1 MGRIRGGHSWGT
13 LDNTCHVPFSL
24 ILQCYKSL
32 YLISENACA
41 WVWKVSKNVSVLCTE
56 RNERALN
63 LITVQWRNMLHV
75 SQVIFLLSSQILLI
89 WQYTLS
95 YLRNLLRDFAHP
107 WEGIDG
113 AVPGAVVAPLPV
125 EMHLDVL
132 LFIDLVVPR
141 DRSRDR
147 FLLVFTL
154 FSHYHNICL
163 CDSFVICLN

>member
-32 YLISENACA
+32 YLISENAFA
-41 WVWKVSKNVSVLCTE
+41 WVWKVSFENVSVLCTE

-89 WQYTLS
+89 WQYYNYTLVPPES
-95 YLRNLLRDFAHP
+95 PPEPCPSMIGRWWSSPRRCCCSAPSGDACHVSRVTCHVSGLLSRCYQQCSIIIFA
-107 WEGIDG
+107 I
-113 AVPGAVVAPLPV
+113 L
-125 EMHLDVL
+125 
-132 LFIDLVVPR
+132 
-141 DRSRDR
+141 
-147 FLLVFTL
+147 
-154 FSHYHNICL
+154 
-163 CDSFVICLN
+163 